1 MKPKTSWTLFLVVAI
16 IVGLVLAYQY
26 WYKPAQEE
34 KEIEESAFFPKLDPE
49 KADRIEI
56 KKGSTAT
63 VLAADGGTAWKVETK
78 DGYPADR
85 AAVNNALD
93 LLDGLKRDSLASTNP
108 DNLDKLGVTEDK
120 GLHVKVS
127 EGGKVVADLIA
138 GKQGGAPSTTFARM
152 PGEDKAYLV
161 HEGLN
166 SALDKDE
173 WRDQRVFAAE
183 PEDVEKIEATRF
195 AKPTEGDT
203 AARQPKRLTLR
214 RAGKEEAL
222 GQEKEAE
229 GKGKTDWE
237 VVSGDTV
244 KESEKGKVK
253 SVVRNLCRLKA
264 AEFAESVS
272 LEDAGLE
279 DPVGRIVLHMKEGG
293 PKVLLA
299 GKKDGSRYFVKRE
312 DSDLVMKAP
321 AYAVDRAFAADEKEK
336 KPDSSS
342 MLPPPD
348 LKKGKRP
355 RMPNMK
361 VPRRPGKRPPRQP
374 GKAAPPPP
382 GE

>member
-1 MKPKTSWTLFLVVAI
+1 MKPKTSWTLFAVVAI

-34 KEIEESAFFPKLDPE
+34 KEIEESVFFPDLDPE

-63 VLAADGGTAWKVETK
+63 VLAADGGTAWKVETQE
-78 DGYPADR
+78 GYPADSVT
-85 AAVNNALD
+85 VNKALEMIER
-93 LLDGLKRDSLASTNP
+93 LKRDSPASTNP
-108 DNLDKLGVTEDK
+108 DNFEKLGVTEDK

-127 EGGKVVADLIA
+127 EGGKVVAELLA
-138 GKQGGAPSTTFARM
+138 GKRGEAPSTTFARM
-152 PGEDKAYLV
+152 PGEDTAYLV
-161 HEGLN
+161 NEGLN

-173 WRDQRVFAAE
+173 WRDLMVFAVE
-183 PEDVEKIEATRF
+183 PEDVEKIETARF
-195 AKPTEGDT
+195 AKPAEGDT
-203 AARQPKRLTLR
+203 AARPGKRLTLR
-214 RAGKEEAL
+214 RAGKEEAE

-229 GKGKTDWE
+229 GKGQTDWE

-264 AEFAESVS
+264 SEFADSVS
-272 LEDAGLE
+272 SEDAGLE
-279 DPVGRIVLHMKEGG
+279 DPLGKIVLHMKEGS
-293 PKVLLA
+293 PMVLLV

-312 DSDLVMKAP
+312 DSDLIMKAP
-321 AYAVDRAFAADEKEK
+321 AYAVDRAFDADEKEK

-355 RMPNMK
+355 RMPNM
-361 VPRRPGKRPPRQP
+361 PMPGRA
-374 GKAAPPPP
+374 GGEPPPP
-382 GE
+382 PEK